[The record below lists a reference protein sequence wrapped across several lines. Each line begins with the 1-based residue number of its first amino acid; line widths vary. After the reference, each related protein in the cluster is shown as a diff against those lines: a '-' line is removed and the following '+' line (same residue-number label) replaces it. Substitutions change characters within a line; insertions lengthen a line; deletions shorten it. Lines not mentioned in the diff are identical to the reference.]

1 MSLSPREIEL
11 ISTAVVDRLARERH
25 DRFVRWM
32 KWSIPILSLLIA
44 AVAAARTFGV
54 I

>member
-1 MSLSPREIEL
+1 MSLSPREIEQ
-11 ISTAVVDRLARERH
+11 ITTAVVSRLAQERH

-32 KWSIPILSLLIA
+32 KWSIPVLSLLIA
-44 AVAAARTFGV
+44 VMAAARTFGL